1 MNREWILINLLEL
14 GIVLNK
20 TKRNNKR
27 YRGVSEEF
35 TLLTILI
42 IILIFISVINIHT
55 FANETKEVYMISIKG
70 TIDLGLSSYIQRALE
85 EALLNRGKAVILEI
99 DTFGGRV
106 DAAVQIR
113 DKIISLNIPSVAY
126 IKNRAWSAG
135 ALIALSAEYILMDK
149 SGSIGAAEPQP
160 ANEKTI
166 SALRTEF
173 SSTALARGRPE
184 KIAAAM
190 VDKDIEIENV
200 IGKDKI
206 LTLNAEQAIKLNF
219 VDGIVSNVEGVLEF
233 LTLEDAKIKYIYPNW
248 AENVSRFVTN
258 PTISSLLLSIGFLGL
273 IIEFWTLGWGVA
285 GTIGIISLSLFFGGH
300 IIVGLAGWEAII
312 LFLVGFLLLLA
323 EIFFIPGF
331 GLAGISG
338 IIAITIS
345 IFLTFGNVIQ
355 ATYSILIALSL
366 SLVGFFLLIR
376 YIPSTRVWRKFILFT
391 QQKKELGYTV
401 ETKEL
406 KKLKG
411 KEGVTVTPLR
421 PSGIVEVN
429 NHKLNVIT
437 QGEYIDSNTKVR
449 VLNIEGNKIT
459 VEAVDIS
466 NKKL

>member
-1 MNREWILINLLEL
+1 LNREWILINLLEL

-300 IIVGLAGWEAII
+300 IIVGLAGWETII
-312 LFLVGFLLLLA
+312 LFLVG
-323 EIFFIPGF
+323 
-331 GLAGISG
+331 
-338 IIAITIS
+338 TIS

-376 YIPSTRVWRKFILFT
+376 YII
-391 QQKKELGYTV
+391 
-401 ETKEL
+401 
-406 KKLKG
+406 
-411 KEGVTVTPLR
+411 
-421 PSGIVEVN
+421 N
-429 NHKLNVIT
+429 
-437 QGEYIDSNTKVR
+437 
-449 VLNIEGNKIT
+449 
-459 VEAVDIS
+459 
-466 NKKL
+466 